1 MDNLTGLSLGRIAL
15 GGLAWAAP
23 TLGLKSLTF
32 EGKPQASY
40 LFRLF
45 GARDVALGVLTLMAP
60 PSQRLALVKAGIAV
74 DAADAG
80 AGLLALR
87 GGAVS
92 KPMGVALTAV
102 GAVAA
107 VTGVIAYGQQDR

>member
-15 GGLAWAAP
+15 GALAYAAP
-23 TLGLKSLTF
+23 TVGLRSLTF

-87 GGAVS
+87 GGAVN

-102 GAVAA
+102 AAVATA
-107 VTGVIAYGQQDR
+107 AGVVALGELDR

>member
-1 MDNLTGLSLGRIAL
+1 MDNLTGLSVGRIAL
-15 GGLAWAAP
+15 GAIAWAAP
-23 TLGLKSLTF
+23 QLGLRSMTF
-32 EGKPQASY
+32 KGEPQASY

-45 GARDVALGVLTLMAP
+45 GARDVALGVLTLVAP

-87 GGAVS
+87 GGAVG
-92 KPMGVALTAV
+92 KPMALALTAV
-102 GAVAA
+102 ATAA
-107 VTGVIAYGQQDR
+107 TVTGVVAYGQLER